1 MSAHAPNK
9 EEQLRRLI
17 AELRLMQGSADT
29 LQKRLELLR
38 TAMTDLRVA
47 ETSLKALND
56 LGVGIPIL
64 VPMGGGTFI
73 NAKLGDLSQV
83 IVGVGADVSVE
94 MDLNEALEDVSERL
108 ADVEKAGQS
117 VQQQLEQIIGQMQ
130 IHQRSIN
137 SLSEELRGEAAGV

>member
-1 MSAHAPNK
+1 VSTPNK
-9 EEQLRRLI
+9 EEQLRRLL

-29 LQKRLELLR
+29 LQQRLELLR
-38 TAMTDLRVA
+38 TAMADLRVA

-56 LGVGIPIL
+56 LEAGIPIL
-64 VPMGGGTFI
+64 VPMGGGTFV

-94 MDLNEALEDVSERL
+94 MNLDEALEDVSERL

-137 SLSEELRGEAAGV
+137 SLSGELRGEAAGV